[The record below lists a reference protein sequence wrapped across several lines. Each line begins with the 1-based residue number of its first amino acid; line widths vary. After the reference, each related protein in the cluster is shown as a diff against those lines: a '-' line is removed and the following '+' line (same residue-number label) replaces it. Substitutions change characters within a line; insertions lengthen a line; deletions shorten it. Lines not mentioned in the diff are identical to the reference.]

1 MMWYFRMINLIDE
14 IDEYLV
20 EADDVEVLVEFESE
34 ELW

>member
-1 MMWYFRMINLIDE
+1 MMRYFRTIHLIDE

-34 ELW
+34 EL